1 MGDSYRDELRKA
13 KARSGYSTRSDGD
26 RQAREQRSQAL
37 KRQQSRPKSLYG
49 KKATQLRLLDA

>member
-37 KRQQSRPKSLYG
+37 KGKQGRRKSPYGTPPTQQ
-49 KKATQLRLLDA
+49 RLLDA